1 MAEQRR
7 VTLTKDAPR
16 MDIPRENGRMRV
28 NLTWNSTG
36 SSPIDLD
43 LCCLWELTDGSR
55 GCVQALGGKFR
66 VPRDGDDPVIA
77 LDRDE
82 RAGGPEGENMT
93 IDMARAHL
101 ISRVLVFAY
110 IYHGVPNWAAANGVA
125 TIHPV
130 SGPPIEV
137 PLDGADPR
145 ARVCAMFM
153 LRNTGGRLA
162 IRREVRYFT
171 RGHRQMDATYKWGL
185 TWRPGI
191 KRTP

>member
-1 MAEQRR
+1 MAEQYR
-7 VTLTKDAPR
+7 VVLTKDAPR
-16 MDIPRENGRMRV
+16 MALPRESGRMRI

-66 VPRDGDDPVIA
+66 VPRNSDNPVIA

-93 IDMARAHL
+93 IDMAQAHL

-110 IYHGVPNWAAANGVA
+110 IYDGVPNWAAAEGVA
-125 TIHPV
+125 TVHPV

-137 PLDGADPR
+137 LLDGADPR
-145 ARVCAMFM
+145 ARVCAVFM
-153 LRNTGGRLA
+153 LRNSDGNLA
-162 IRREVRYFT
+162 IRREIRYFT

-185 TWRPGI
+185 TWRSGQKP
-191 KRTP
+191 